1 MSVALAKWSL
11 DDYHH
16 MVNSGLLDRRRVELL
31 DGEILERAPEGPLHS
46 DRIDVVAASLRQ
58 LLGSLVSICEGR
70 PVTLPSNNEPEPD
83 LAIVQ
88 PQRYREAHPGPDDI
102 FWLIE
107 VSRTTLKFDL
117 TRKAANYAQSG
128 IAEYW
133 VIDEVEHQLWVHRQ
147 PNGDTYQSV
156 VAMKEG
162 TVEPVAFP
170 EISVS
175 MERLL
180 G

>member
-11 DDYHH
+11 DDYHQ
-16 MVNSGLLDRRRVELL
+16 MVDSGLLDRRRVELL
-31 DGEILERAPEGPLHS
+31 DGEILEMSPEGPLHS
-46 DRIDVVAASLRQ
+46 DLVDVVAAYLRQ
-58 LLGSLVSICEGR
+58 LLGSSVSIREGR
-70 PVTLPSNNEPEPD
+70 PVTLPSNSEPEPD
-83 LAIVQ
+83 LAIVK

-107 VSRTTLKFDL
+107 VSRTTLNFDL
-117 TRKAANYAQSG
+117 TRKAESYVKAG

-133 VIDEVEHQLWVHRQ
+133 VIDEIQHQLWVHRQ
-147 PNGDTYQSV
+147 PNEDSYQSV
-156 VAMKEG
+156 VEMKAG
-162 TVEPVAFP
+162 TLTPLSFS